1 MTMTDPIADMLTR
14 IRNAAAL
21 GRTEVSMPHS
31 KVKEAIADVLKSE
44 GYVVKAAA
52 KDGDLTLEL
61 AEAADG
67 SVKVEQ
73 LIRRS
78 KPGRRM
84 YLASKDLPRV
94 REGLGIAIVSTSSGV
109 MTAEEARKQKL
120 GGEVMVE
127 VY

>member
-1 MTMTDPIADMLTR
+1 
-14 IRNAAAL
+14 
-21 GRTEVSMPHS
+21 MPHS
-31 KVKEAIADVLKSE
+31 KLKEAVANVLKAE
-44 GYVVKAAA
+44 GYVTKVAA
-52 KDGDLTLEL
+52 KDGELALEL
-61 AEAADG
+61 AETDDG

-94 REGLGIAIVSTSSGV
+94 REGLGVAIVSTSAGV
-109 MTAEEARKQKL
+109 MTADQARKQKL